1 VSSPLYRVSFFGWRR
16 RFDYLCISL
25 SRPTMKLS
33 RLPRQSNKDW
43 LVEPSPYTCART
55 ISFARFGLAKG
66 SRELDR
72 HVNCQRQ
79 LHDAS
84 TRLGRTAFARGV
96 PNPSTP
102 RGRSPTSWPAVVLV
116 RAMPRVKPLCTYL
129 LVVRYGPVPDSQ
141 TECVHWLVA
150 TCFWAFV
157 SLPTTYCEIL
167 SVLQEQAKIDSSTTL
182 STLSETNGSATTG
195 ALDDDVSS
203 LGSSGVST
211 VVIQSNCWTICVHG
225 RH

>member
-1 VSSPLYRVSFFGWRR
+1 VRLINDFFPTSKETTRRWVSSPLYRVSFFGWRR

-55 ISFARFGLAKG
+55 ISLARFGLAKG

-102 RGRSPTSWPAVVLV
+102 RGRSPTLGRPSSSCARCQGSNRFAHICWSSGMDQS
-116 RAMPRVKPLCTYL
+116 RTRKPRVCTGWLPHVFGHLFRSRQHTVRSFLFCKNKPTSIHRRLYQPSPK
-129 LVVRYGPVPDSQ
+129 RMAPRRPV
-141 TECVHWLVA
+141 H
-150 TCFWAFV
+150 
-157 SLPTTYCEIL
+157 
-167 SVLQEQAKIDSSTTL
+167 STMM
-182 STLSETNGSATTG
+182 
-195 ALDDDVSS
+195 
-203 LGSSGVST
+203 
-211 VVIQSNCWTICVHG
+211 
-225 RH
+225 